1 MAPIRFWE
9 EITKASLTSAFNAER
24 LPGSVGKPSYHYAK
38 LVLLN
43 TNLSS

>member
-9 EITKASLTSAFNAER
+9 EITKASLTSAFNAEM
-24 LPGSVGKPSYHYAK
+24 PGSVGKPSYHYAK